1 LVEFSANTTVPTSCT
16 KKIMEI
22 RIDAIFASRSGE
34 REIKYSDP
42 QANHEE
48 ASGVL
53 EDFKTALQ
61 VPGQSS
67 TGCTHA
73 GKIGIPFAGN
83 ADRQVTS
90 RLLERKV
97 GWHSRQSTSL
107 RSA

>member
-1 LVEFSANTTVPTSCT
+1 
-16 KKIMEI
+16 MEI

-34 REIKYSDP
+34 RETKDSDS
-42 QANHEE
+42 QTNHEE
-48 ASGVL
+48 AGGV

-97 GWHSRQSTSL
+97 GWHSRQSTSHH
-107 RSA
+107 SDPAIPSSN

>member
-1 LVEFSANTTVPTSCT
+1 MVPTNCT

-34 REIKYSDP
+34 REMKDSDP

-48 ASGVL
+48 AGGVL
-53 EDFKTALQ
+53 EDFETALQ

-73 GKIGIPFAGN
+73 GKIRIPFAGN
-83 ADRQVTS
+83 ANRQVTS
-90 RLLERKV
+90 RLLESKA
-97 GWHSRQSTSL
+97 G
-107 RSA
+107 